1 MGGIFWEQYQNRRI
15 ADAEISASRVATD
28 TANLA
33 ERLHS
38 LEKRI
43 DGLVLLNRAM
53 WAVLEEKTG
62 LTEADLQDH
71 IEVQMEV
78 LLSARQATARGCP
91 QCGRTMKPKQE
102 RCLYCGAQR
111 PYDSLFDR
119 F

>member
-1 MGGIFWEQYQNRRI
+1 MSGIFWEQYQNRRI
-15 ADAEISASRVATD
+15 ADAEISASRAATD
-28 TANLA
+28 AANLA

-43 DGLVLLNRAM
+43 DGLLLLNRAM

-71 IEVQMEV
+71 IEVQMEIM
-78 LLSARQATARGCP
+78 LSTQQAVVRSCP
-91 QCGRTMKPKQE
+91 QCGRTMKLKQE

-111 PYDSLFDR
+111 TYDSLFDR